1 MQRHHIKVFLIPL
14 LYYSLASLPATAQ
27 DNLRNQLFGEVDQVL
42 AQAKEKKADLY
53 SPTNF
58 ETGMRYYM
66 DASGYFT
73 RGRSLED
80 IRDRVKNAA
89 AYFAKALDLTK
100 VAEVTFSATMAA
112 RTDAGSAGGPK
123 FSPELW
129 AKAEAKFRRAT
140 EQLERDNMSNA
151 KDEASEAQAI
161 YRDAELEA
169 IKANFLTP
177 ARELLKNADE
187 MSVRDNAPKT
197 LSKAQRLVTRVEEVL
212 TQKRYDTDEARQL
225 AQEAKY
231 EAAHAIY
238 LHKFISRLKSEDKT
252 YEDVLTDAE
261 MQFQRVAGPLGIQSK
276 FDNGFDGPVGEMN
289 GAIKA
294 KENTIAKHADSLRQM
309 AEVIRSKENEIDN
322 LRQQVSAM
330 EKRLG
335 TLSETEK
342 QLQEQGKDLERKLM
356 FKQQQDQTI
365 RELAAKFTEDEA
377 STLRDG
383 DNLIIR
389 LYGLSFPVGKS
400 TIETQYYTLLTK
412 VQDAIKKF
420 PNCRVTIEGHT
431 DSQGSDDVNQT
442 LSEARAKAVAE
453 YLMANMSVTLPINNQ
468 GYGESRPIAS
478 NDTPEGRAKNRRID
492 VVITPEWAAA
502 GR

>member
-1 MQRHHIKVFLIPL
+1 
-14 LYYSLASLPATAQ
+14 
-27 DNLRNQLFGEVDQVL
+27 
-42 AQAKEKKADLY
+42 
-53 SPTNF
+53 
-58 ETGMRYYM
+58 
-66 DASGYFT
+66 
-73 RGRSLED
+73 
-80 IRDRVKNAA
+80 
-89 AYFAKALDLTK
+89 
-100 VAEVTFSATMAA
+100 
-112 RTDAGSAGGPK
+112 
-123 FSPELW
+123 
-129 AKAEAKFRRAT
+129 
-140 EQLERDNMSNA
+140 
-151 KDEASEAQAI
+151 
-161 YRDAELEA
+161 
-169 IKANFLTP
+169 
-177 ARELLKNADE
+177 
-187 MSVRDNAPKT
+187 
-197 LSKAQRLVTRVEEVL
+197 
-212 TQKRYDTDEARQL
+212 
-225 AQEAKY
+225 
-231 EAAHAIY
+231 
-238 LHKFISRLKSEDKT
+238 
-252 YEDVLTDAE
+252 
-261 MQFQRVAGPLGIQSK
+261 
-276 FDNGFDGPVGEMN
+276 
-289 GAIKA
+289 
-294 KENTIAKHADSLRQM
+294 M